1 MVVGKRFI
9 LFLLGI
15 AALFGG
21 AWYLLQP
28 QPVIVGNR
36 PEAVP
41 PTKQPAAE
49 TASEP
54 VPLTTVRIPGN
65 VPPFHITLP
74 KPLSDADILRSI
86 AASYRS
92 GTVNRITLAIAKG
105 MLEDSAARATA
116 EWMAA
121 QAGMPLRFEW
131 FSAFQAQYPD
141 WPMTVMLRRRAE
153 TALLTSPVSDTVK
166 SQFLTANPPLSV
178 AGKLAFARLLA
189 SSGSGEKA
197 AEIIR
202 PLWRQEPMSKNAE
215 QQIVTAF
222 GAALTPADHR
232 SRMALLL
239 SKQNWDAALR
249 AADAAGSNATQIA
262 KARIAV
268 VQNSKKAEAALAAIP
283 KPQQSDPLVAY
294 SRLLLLTQ
302 QKKYREAAAVIADLA
317 PLDSP
322 RSSSEKNREADATAQ
337 GTSEGEKTERRPAS
351 LSAAECQDWKAQQ
364 RRVIRELLDENDTV
378 AAYRAASA
386 RLSDIGCIH
395 DDAQFLAGWI
405 ALRFLKQT
413 EKAKGHFDTF
423 AAQATGASTRSRSAY
438 WQGRVAEEQ
447 NDPDAAKPYYERAA
461 AEWTT
466 FYGQLAREKLPGE
479 PLPVFK
485 TVEVPPD
492 IRASFDNLMAVRA
505 IRLLHEGGADD
516 LALPLYNE
524 LALQL
529 PGESYIEALAA
540 LAVDQRNPRALLTVA
555 RTGLRRGFPLETR
568 AYPTFGIPDFSYAG
582 KEIEVPLLYAIA
594 HQESAFNAQAKS
606 HAGALGLLQLMP
618 ETART
623 TATRFGVD
631 FNLERLTADPAYNAK
646 IGAAHLDELLQNWRG
661 SLILTFAAYNA
672 GGGNVRKWIDAH
684 GDPRLPGVDPIDW
697 IERIPFFETRHY
709 VQRISENLMIY
720 RALMK
725 TPGPS
730 IFASG
735 TYPTAPAAAR

>member
-9 LFLLGI
+9 LFLFGM
-15 AALFGG
+15 ATLFAG

-28 QPVIVGNR
+28 QPVVVENR
-36 PEAVP
+36 QEATP

-54 VPLTTVRIPGN
+54 APVASIIIPGN

-74 KPLSDADILRSI
+74 KPLSDADILRGI

-92 GTVNRITLAIAKG
+92 GTVDRITLAIAKG
-105 MLEDSAARATA
+105 MLEDSAARRATA

-131 FSAFQAQYPD
+131 FSTFQAQYPD

-222 GAALTPADHR
+222 GAALTPTDHR

-283 KPQQSDPLVAY
+283 RPQQSDPLVAY

-302 QKKYREAAAVIADLA
+302 QKKYREAG
-317 PLDSP
+317 
-322 RSSSEKNREADATAQ
+322 ATAQ

-351 LSAAECQDWKAQQ
+351 LIAAECQDWKAQQ
-364 RRVIRELLDENDTV
+364 RRVIRELLDANDTA

-386 RLSDIGCIH
+386 RLSDVGCIH

-405 ALRFLKQT
+405 ALRFLKQP
-413 EKAKGHFDTF
+413 EKAMGHFDTL

-438 WQGRVAEEQ
+438 WQGRVTEEQ
-447 NDPDAAKPYYERAA
+447 NGPDAAKPYYERAA

-466 FYGQLAREKLPGE
+466 FYGQLAREKLPGG

-516 LALPLYNE
+516 LRP
-524 LALQL
+524 
-529 PGESYIEALAA
+529 AA
-540 LAVDQRNPRALLTVA
+540 L
-555 RTGLRRGFPLETR
+555 
-568 AYPTFGIPDFSYAG
+568 
-582 KEIEVPLLYAIA
+582 
-594 HQESAFNAQAKS
+594 
-606 HAGALGLLQLMP
+606 
-618 ETART
+618 
-623 TATRFGVD
+623 
-631 FNLERLTADPAYNAK
+631 
-646 IGAAHLDELLQNWRG
+646 
-661 SLILTFAAYNA
+661 
-672 GGGNVRKWIDAH
+672 
-684 GDPRLPGVDPIDW
+684 
-697 IERIPFFETRHY
+697 
-709 VQRISENLMIY
+709 
-720 RALMK
+720 
-725 TPGPS
+725 
-730 IFASG
+730 
-735 TYPTAPAAAR
+735 